1 MINQLNLYRMLSL
14 ALFLL
19 GWLCI
24 ISQKNAIKQVFGLKM
39 LLQSVT
45 LTLVI
50 AGQIQDNLYLSQ
62 AMVISALVVEAI
74 VIALALAMIVSIFRK
89 VPDGNI
95 DELRKLRG

>member
-1 MINQLNLYRMLSL
+1 MISQLNLYRLLSL
-14 ALFLL
+14 TLFLL

-50 AGQIQDNLYLSQ
+50 AGQVQGNLYLAQ